1 MYINWSLVIE
11 ELIEY
16 ARLAKTVQTA
26 TMEALN
32 ASHARCVLSV
42 PGTTAADE
50 AIQLSARR

>member
-1 MYINWSLVIE
+1 MIE